1 VPHHEAAIYSSS
13 GDDGM
18 TTTRKKLLVGSLLL
32 AAIVV
37 SGLPICAS
45 GAGLPRLAKGA
56 VILAFGDSL
65 TFGTGAAAEE
75 SYPAV
80 LERLVGRRVVNEGI
94 PGEISGEGLERL
106 PEVLKRE
113 KPALLI
119 LCHGANDLLR
129 FLDKRRI
136 AANLRAMIRL
146 AREKGVAVL
155 LVAVPLLD
163 ITLSPEPLELEI
175 TTKKGAAIRIAVP
188 SPGITLSPAPLYREI
203 AAEMG
208 LPVEEETLTMVLS
221 DGSLKSDFIHPN
233 TAGYRRLAGSIAV
246 LLRKSGAVE

>member
-1 VPHHEAAIYSSS
+1 MI
-13 GDDGM
+13 
-18 TTTRKKLLVGSLLL
+18 TTRRKLLVGSLLL
-32 AAIVV
+32 AVIVV
-37 SGLPICAS
+37 SSLPVCAS
-45 GAGLPRLAKGA
+45 GAGLPRLAKDA
-56 VILAFGDSL
+56 VVLAFGDSL
-65 TFGTGAAAEE
+65 TFGTGVAPEE

-80 LERLVGRRVVNEGI
+80 LERLIGRRVVNEGI

-106 PEVLKRE
+106 PETLKRE

-129 FLDKRRI
+129 FLDKRRV

-146 AREKGVAVL
+146 ARKNGVAIV
-155 LVAVPLLD
+155 LVAVPLLG
-163 ITLSPEPLELEI
+163 ITLSPEPVYLEI
-175 TTKKGAAIRIAVP
+175 PTEKGASVRIAVP
-188 SPGITLSPAPLYREI
+188 SPGITLLPAPLYGEI
-203 AAEMG
+203 AVEMV

-233 TAGYRRLAGSIAV
+233 AAGYRRLAESIAV